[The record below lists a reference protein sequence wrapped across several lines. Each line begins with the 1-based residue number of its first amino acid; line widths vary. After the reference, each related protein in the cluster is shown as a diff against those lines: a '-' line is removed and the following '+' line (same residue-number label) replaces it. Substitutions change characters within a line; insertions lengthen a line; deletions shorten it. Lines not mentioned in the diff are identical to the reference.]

1 MEYTPIERDVLSIM
15 QRTDFRNLSKN
26 DVISF
31 ASKIGELRP
40 DVAKELLAQYPEF
53 VKLMKS
59 TLTEYKTMI
68 DSIIESDN
76 ESIKMYFDI
85 ANKEMDNASDSRKQF
100 YDFAKQVQ
108 SDYSKCLDNPNLPPE
123 MLMEILNRETELVK
137 MAIEKDTEI
146 RNLEKEIEDKSN
158 KKDTEKR
165 EYNWKLISSIS
176 LALVTV
182 AGISAAAFGGKF
194 DFKLGSVKNFVAL
207 VKNSSFLVRITD
219 MTILIEKEFIYGS
232 SKRPNPTDYYR
243 K

>member
-108 SDYSKCLDNPNLPPE
+108 SDDSKCLDNPNLPPE

-194 DFKLGSVKNFVAL
+194 DFKLPKKS
-207 VKNSSFLVRITD
+207 
-219 MTILIEKEFIYGS
+219 
-232 SKRPNPTDYYR
+232 
-243 K
+243 